1 MSLRLKFNLILVA
14 MGIFGLLVAGLIAYD
29 LQIKHAREEILETAA
44 ILMESA
50 LAVRDYTVDEVSPL
64 ISDSSAGKFVVQ
76 TVPAYAAAKYVHNLQ
91 EKRPNYFYKEAA
103 LNPTNPLNRATDW
116 EVDIID
122 HFRSHDIQEMVGER
136 DTPIGKTLYLSRPI
150 RINNPSCLVC
160 HSTPAAAPAA
170 LLDRYGNSNGFGWQL
185 NEVIGAQ
192 IVSVPQSVALER
204 AHHEFYLFVGALLGV
219 FLVVGLAL
227 NLLLHRFVI
236 APVIRMAEHADKVST
251 GTLDLPELK
260 VTGKDEIA
268 SLGRSFNRMQ
278 RSLGSAVNMLND
290 TMD

>member
-14 MGIFGLLVAGLIAYD
+14 MGMFGLLVAGAIAYD
-29 LQIKHAREEILETAA
+29 LQIKHAREEVLETAA

-50 LAVRDYTVDEVSPL
+50 LAVRDYTVDELQPL
-64 ISDSSAGKFVVQ
+64 ISAGSGGKFVVQ
-76 TVPAYAAAKYVHNLQ
+76 TVPAYAASRYVHNLQ
-91 EKRPNYFYKEAA
+91 QERPDYSYKEAA

-122 HFRSHDIQEMVGER
+122 HFRTHDVAEMVGER

-150 RINNPSCLVC
+150 RITNPSCLVC
-160 HSTPAAAPAA
+160 HSTPAAAPAG

-192 IVSVPQSVALER
+192 IVTVPQSIALER
-204 AHHEFYLFVGALLGV
+204 AYHEFYLFMGALLGV
-219 FLVVGLAL
+219 FLVVGVAL

-236 APVIRMAEHADKVST
+236 APVIKMAEHADKVST
-251 GTLDLPELK
+251 GTLDLPELT
-260 VTGKDEIA
+260 VHGKDEIA

-290 TMD
+290 TLE